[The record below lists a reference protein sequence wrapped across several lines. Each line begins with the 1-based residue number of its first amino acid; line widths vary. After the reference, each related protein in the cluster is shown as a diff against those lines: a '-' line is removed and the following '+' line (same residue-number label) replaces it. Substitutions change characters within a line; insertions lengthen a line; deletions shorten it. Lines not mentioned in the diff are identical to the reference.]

1 MAVHCV
7 SQSCVHRS
15 HHAFR
20 CPVTRSVSR
29 TQLLRPSIFCCRHG
43 FGKWQ
48 AIISD
53 PDPNVGP
60 MLAAR
65 TNVDLK
71 VCLQHT
77 ALIHRP
83 YIIMCC

>member
-1 MAVHCV
+1 VAAEGFVC
-7 SQSCVHRS
+7 
-15 HHAFR
+15 
-20 CPVTRSVSR
+20 
-29 TQLLRPSIFCCRHG
+29 LCRHG

-71 VCLQHT
+71 VRVCNTWPSHGDLH
-77 ALIHRP
+77 HVRH
-83 YIIMCC
+83 